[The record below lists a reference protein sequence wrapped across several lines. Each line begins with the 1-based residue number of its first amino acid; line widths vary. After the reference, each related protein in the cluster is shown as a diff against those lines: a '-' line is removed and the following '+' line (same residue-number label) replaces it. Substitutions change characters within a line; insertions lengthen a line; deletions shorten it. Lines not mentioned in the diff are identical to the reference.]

1 MFNGNNKDQ
10 EVDNTKRTILFFDV
24 DSYTSSIV
32 VPVLKS
38 DTLEVI
44 EEKSVAPAMRA
55 IKKHDVDI
63 VVAGFRPVS
72 TDILKLMHDVKK
84 KHPSVT
90 RVLLCESEHESK
102 VITLILKGYANNYFE
117 IPHGLGDIAG
127 RIEHIIHIRR
137 ILQSKKLLNFL
148 SDIEDLSTYL
158 KTFIE
163 FRDAIS
169 QDESTKKIAGIIEK
183 DVSIAA
189 RVLKIAN
196 SAFYSTSKIGSIERA
211 CIYLGLNTIK
221 DIVFAASLVQPQ
233 KLSSSVNNIFERVVH
248 HSLKVNQNFQ
258 RFYKLE
264 TGETLPESY
273 SSVGITHDIG
283 KIILLQCM
291 PKQYKK
297 IIKYQNTDHDLTFY
311 RSEIELGF
319 EGQTHAEIGAY
330 FLDLWNFPEPSIN
343 AALFHHTPD
352 EAYGA
357 DNKFMDIF
365 SFVNDF
371 AR

>member
-1 MFNGNNKDQ
+1 MFSENNRDIEEDKTRS
-10 EVDNTKRTILFFDV
+10 NLLFFDV
-24 DSYTSSIV
+24 DKYTSSIV
-32 VPVLKS
+32 IPVLEKEN
-38 DTLEVI
+38 LEI
-44 EEKSVAPAMRA
+44 LQENEIASAMRA
-55 IKKHDVDI
+55 IKKKAIDI
-63 VVAGFRPVS
+63 VVAGFKPSS
-72 TDILKLMHDVKK
+72 TDVLKLMHDIRKK
-84 KHPSVT
+84 YPSVT
-90 RVLLCESEHESK
+90 RVLLCETEYESK
-102 VITLILKGYANNYFE
+102 AITLILKGYANNFFE
-117 IPHGLGDIAG
+117 IPHGIGDIAG
-127 RIEHIIHIRR
+127 RIEHILHVRK
-137 ILQSKKLLNFL
+137 ILQRKKLLDFL
-148 SDIEDLSTYL
+148 SDIEDLSPYL

-163 FRDAIS
+163 FRDAVS
-169 QDESTKKIAGIIEK
+169 QDETTKKIASIIER
-183 DVSIAA
+183 DVSISA

-221 DIVFAASLVQPQ
+221 DIVFAASLTKPG
-233 KLSSSVNNIFERVVH
+233 KFSSSVNNIFERIVQ

-264 TGETLPESY
+264 TGETLPDSY
-273 SSVGITHDIG
+273 ASVGITHDIG

-311 RSEIELGF
+311 RSEVELGF

-343 AALFHHTPD
+343 AALFHHKPE

-357 DNKFMDIF
+357 NSRFMDIF